1 MFMLFYKDL
10 QVVVFGEE
18 VINLFKVFFSYL
30 GIKLVVN
37 SGRDWII
44 LENWLGYLGFD
55 MVVEYG
61 VWMKCDGKW

>member
-1 MFMLFYKDL
+1 MFFYKDL
-10 QVVVFGEE
+10 QVVVLGEE
-18 VINLFKVFFSYL
+18 VINLFKAFLSYL

-37 SGRDWII
+37 SGWDCII
-44 LENWLGYLGFD
+44 FENWLGYLGLD